1 MWELERLPVPANVKK
16 MEHTQKLL
24 EKQQEDLDKEK
35 IRDLKIVIEYFDDI
49 IKSNEPNRYILECL
63 IDKMWIYHD
72 KSVKFELKPNI
83 KKLI

>member
-1 MWELERLPVPANVKK
+1 MLKK

>member
-1 MWELERLPVPANVKK
+1 

-49 IKSNEPNRYILECL
+49 IKSNDFLYI
-63 IDKMWIYHD
+63 
-72 KSVKFELKPNI
+72 
-83 KKLI
+83 

>member
-1 MWELERLPVPANVKK
+1 

>member
-1 MWELERLPVPANVKK
+1 MERLPVSANVKK

-49 IKSNEPNRYILECL
+49 IKSNEPNRYILESRL
-63 IDKMWIYHD
+63 
-72 KSVKFELKPNI
+72 
-83 KKLI
+83 

>member
-1 MWELERLPVPANVKK
+1 M
-16 MEHTQKLL
+16 
-24 EKQQEDLDKEK
+24 DKEK